1 MTDEELIPGAADALA
16 EMQANLGADE
26 PIEELVGDPGDEQPI
41 EEAPEPDLAAQLYEK
56 LKADAQSAYE
66 AQQAQ
71 EREQYAYQSLEE
83 MYPDGVPVEV
93 VEQRAT
99 HRALQVIQLQ
109 ETVHSEV
116 DEVLATYEQKFGS
129 VPVKTKNAIKSAL
142 RQIPPQNMRLGLG
155 KEAARYFV
163 AEALENGDYTPSA
176 PKKTVRAVGGDTR
189 QMAAGGARSVPI
201 ERSAEEEMV
210 RNAFPMLSD
219 KDHKEMLSK

>member
-1 MTDEELIPGAADALA
+1 MNEDELIPGAAEALS
-16 EMQANLGADE
+16 EMQAGLEDE
-26 PIEELVGDPGDEQPI
+26 PEPIVTDPGDEQPE
-41 EEAPEPDLAAQLYEK
+41 EEAVPEPDLAAQLYEK

-66 AQQAQ
+66 AQQAA

-116 DEVLATYEQKFGS
+116 DEVIATYEQKFGS

-176 PKKTVRAVGGDTR
+176 PKKTVRAVGGDSR

-201 ERSAEEEMV
+201 ERSAEEDMV
-210 RNAFPMLSD
+210 RNAFPTLTD
-219 KDHKEMLSK
+219 KDIKEMLSK